1 MKNEITWNVAD
12 AVSDVNFDSSSSL
25 TEGLWGVFKHKISNP
40 LAHLLLVSD
49 VWRISDHPSI
59 KLWCD
64 FVTANYPDRLMS
76 LNPSDS
82 IVQMPIGFR
91 TCTQPF
97 GRLLA
102 SFDMHLNR
110 PLQWLL
116 DSVSKNE
123 DGNSQEI
130 KEVRKTLDLVEYL
143 KLICVFIGLFSRLVD
158 VPYPSTFTPL
168 LENTTISKNELHC

>member
-1 MKNEITWNVAD
+1 MKNQITWNVVD
-12 AVSDVNFDSSSSL
+12 AVNDASFDSSSSL

-49 VWRISDHPSI
+49 VWRISDQPST

-64 FVTANYPDRLMS
+64 FVNANYPDRLMS
-76 LNPSDS
+76 LNSSDS
-82 IVQMPIGFR
+82 LVQMPIGFR

-102 SFDMHLNR
+102 SFDTHLNG

-116 DSVSKNE
+116 DRVSKSE
-123 DGNSQEI
+123 DAKSQEI
-130 KEVRKTLDLVEYL
+130 KEVWFQFLTF
-143 KLICVFIGLFSRLVD
+143 LINS
-158 VPYPSTFTPL
+158 
-168 LENTTISKNELHC
+168 N